1 MGGTTL
7 QMLSALGLTVVLCS
21 LVGIERE
28 SRDQAAGMRTHVLV
42 GVGSALFT
50 LVSAYGFQDVLSM
63 GAAGTP
69 VMHDPTRIAA
79 QIVSGIGFLGAGAI
93 IRQGFTVRG
102 LTTAATLWMVAAIG
116 MACGAG
122 YYEGAIAAT
131 AVTLVALILFRH
143 LFRPYVMPRLRTDWV
158 MLDLELADSKTLGKV
173 IGALMDE
180 SVRVHSME
188 NEGDSDS
195 DGQSVRLDLRIPTG
209 FEWEPFIEKLESMNK
224 VLSWSA
230 DGHRAPAMEEK
241 PEQQG

>member
-1 MGGTTL
+1 MTAL
-7 QMLSALGLTVVLCS
+7 QMLSALGLTVILCS

-42 GVGSALFT
+42 GVGSTLFT
-50 LVSAYGFQDVLSM
+50 LVSAYGFQDVLTM
-63 GAAGTP
+63 GASGTP

-122 YYEGAIAAT
+122 YYMGAVAAT
-131 AVTLVALILFRH
+131 VITLLALVAFRH
-143 LFRPYVMPRLRTDWV
+143 LVRPYVMPRLRTDWV
-158 MLDLELADSKTLGKV
+158 MLDLELSDSKTLGKV

-180 SVRVHSME
+180 NVRVHSME

-195 DGQSVRLDLRIPTG
+195 DGQSVRLDLRIPSG
-209 FEWEPFIEKLESMNK
+209 FEWEPFVEKLEGMSK
-224 VLSWSA
+224 VISWSA
-230 DGHRAPAMEEK
+230 DGHGAPNLDE
-241 PEQQG
+241 PESKE